1 MMIVLGACVGMND
14 GVHWVYRVGNQP
26 KELASTDALISLR
39 VYPNASKRSMFTES
53 CLGIVSGLK
62 LKRRSKLMPEARY
75 ANCHQAKRR

>member
-26 KELASTDALISLR
+26 KELISTDALISLR
-39 VYPNASKRSMFTES
+39 VYPNASKRSIFTE
-53 CLGIVSGLK
+53 GIVSGLK